1 MWGPAPLCALG
12 RRLGP
17 AGPRLLLLLLQGGH
31 RPGQRGHREQPP
43 SRPGPRGHR
52 EQPPS
57 RLGQRGHR
65 EQPPSRP
72 GQRGHREQPPNRP
85 GPRGHREQPPSR
97 LGQREVQRGHREQ
110 PLRLLF
116 QRAHREQPPSPLFPR
131 DPRGLS
137 PSPLCPLYP
146 RGLPLSPLS
155 PLFPR
160 ALSPRDPRGLPP
172 SPLSPLCPRGL
183 PSSPLCPR
191 GLPPSPLSPRD
202 PRGLPPSPLSPLYPR
217 ALPPHGPGWAGF
229 PRRSL
234 SSRPGLY
241 PRLDGR
247 LLPVHRHVFQ
257 LNLRNSEA
265 AIQRYSELLER
276 VRKGGGESA
285 ILRHTQRNKKLF
297 VRERLKLLLD
307 DEAFL
312 ELSPLAGLGM
322 PYGDV
327 PAAGCLTGIGKIC
340 GIWCVFMASDA
351 TVKGGTIYPIGVK
364 KQLRAQEIAL
374 ENRLLSVHLVD
385 SGGAFL
391 PLQSELFPDKLHG
404 GRIFYNEAIMSAM
417 GIPQVAVV
425 CGSCVAG
432 GAYVPTMAEET
443 VIIDKIGTLF
453 LAGPPLVKAA
463 TGEYVSPEDLG
474 GAKLHSE
481 VSGCADHFA
490 PSEEEAYECIRS
502 VISTLN
508 FQAVPERDTQHEQP
522 LYSPEELLGLAPQ
535 DYSCTL
541 PVKLIL
547 SRLVD
552 GSRFQEFKANYG
564 TTLVTG
570 FGHVEGHLV
579 GIVASNGEL
588 AQDAALKGS
597 HFVQLCSQRGVPI
610 LFLQNTAP
618 HPAGPASISQ
628 AEAHSSRLKAQASM
642 MAAVA
647 CAAVPKVTVVIGGC
661 FGSDSYAMCGRS
673 FSPNFLFLWPNARV
687 ALVDSR
693 HFSTVPGA
701 GGSGCA
707 DDSELKQLKKKLEEE
722 SSAFYSSARLWDDGI
737 ILPQNT
743 RKVVAQCLEI
753 MAQQQYQAVSQCH
766 HPILRM

>member
-1 MWGPAPLCALG
+1 MNPVTERCSLTRSSGAMWGPAPLCALG

-417 GIPQVAVV
+417 GIPQ
-425 CGSCVAG
+425 
-432 GAYVPTMAEET
+432 
-443 VIIDKIGTLF
+443 
-453 LAGPPLVKAA
+453 
-463 TGEYVSPEDLG
+463 
-474 GAKLHSE
+474 
-481 VSGCADHFA
+481 
-490 PSEEEAYECIRS
+490 
-502 VISTLN
+502 
-508 FQAVPERDTQHEQP
+508 
-522 LYSPEELLGLAPQ
+522 
-535 DYSCTL
+535 
-541 PVKLIL
+541 IL

>member
-17 AGPRLLLLLLQGGH
+17 AGPRLLLLPGGH
-31 RPGQRGHREQPP
+31 RPGPRGQQGQQEQPPRLLGQRELREIQKEHREQPPTLLFQRGHRVQFPRLLFQRGHREQPP
-43 SRPGPRGHR
+43 MILFQRDPWEQPLRHLFHWTHR
-52 EQPPS
+52 EQPPT
-57 RLGQRGHR
+57 
-65 EQPPSRP
+65 
-72 GQRGHREQPPNRP
+72 
-85 GPRGHREQPPSR
+85 
-97 LGQREVQRGHREQ
+97 
-110 PLRLLF
+110 
-116 QRAHREQPPSPLFPR
+116 
-131 DPRGLS
+131 
-137 PSPLCPLYP
+137 
-146 RGLPLSPLS
+146 
-155 PLFPR
+155 
-160 ALSPRDPRGLPP
+160 
-172 SPLSPLCPRGL
+172 
-183 PSSPLCPR
+183 
-191 GLPPSPLSPRD
+191 PLSPRD
-202 PRGLPPSPLSPLYPR
+202 PRALPPTPLSPRDPR
-217 ALPPHGPGWAGF
+217 ALPPTPRAPRTPRALSPHGPGWAGF

-234 SSRPGLY
+234 SSRAGPY

-265 AIQRYSELLER
+265 AIQRYWELLER
-276 VRKGGGESA
+276 VRKGGGENA
-285 ILRHTQRNKKLF
+285 VLRHTQRNKKLF

-417 GIPQVAVV
+417 GLPQVAVV

-474 GAKLHSE
+474 GAKLHSQ

-490 PSEEEAYECIRS
+490 PSEEEAYECIRR

-508 FQAVPERDTQHEQP
+508 FQAVPERDTRHEQP

-579 GIVASNGEL
+579 GIVANNGEL
-588 AQDAALKGS
+588 ARDAALKGS

-610 LFLQNTAP
+610 LFLQNSAP
-618 HPAGPASISQ
+618 QPAGPASIKQ

-647 CAAVPKVTVVIGGC
+647 CSAVPKVTVVIGGC
-661 FGSDSYAMCGRS
+661 FGSDSYAMPVQCSVLCR
-673 FSPNFLFLWPNARV
+673 
-687 ALVDSR
+687 
-693 HFSTVPGA
+693 
-701 GGSGCA
+701 
-707 DDSELKQLKKKLEEE
+707 LEEE

-753 MAQQQYQAVSQCH
+753 MAQQQYQTVSQCH